1 MTSNEEDSVLKMVL
15 FVCTLCESGDSVFA
29 KVRRNKISHLSA
41 VSLFRVSILR
51 DRTCNMHFTHLLS
64 LPEGAC
70 EDSSCSRR
78 AVWVQVLLR
87 LPARQPRV
95 F

>member
-1 MTSNEEDSVLKMVL
+1 MTSNEEDRVLKIVL
-15 FVCTLCESGDSVFA
+15 FLCILCESCDSVFEQ
-29 KVRRNKISHLSA
+29 VRRNKISQLSA
-41 VSLFRVSILR
+41 MSLFCVSILR
-51 DRTCNMHFTHLLS
+51 DSTCNMHFTHLMS

-70 EDSSCSRR
+70 EDNSCSRR

>member
-1 MTSNEEDSVLKMVL
+1 MSANEEDGFLKIVL
-15 FVCTLCESGDSVFA
+15 FLCLVILCFA
-29 KVRRNKISHLSA
+29 KARRNKISQLSA

-51 DRTCNMHFTHLLS
+51 DGTCNMQFTHLLS

-70 EDSSCSRR
+70 EDRSSVRL
-78 AVWVQVLLR
+78 AVWFVVLLR